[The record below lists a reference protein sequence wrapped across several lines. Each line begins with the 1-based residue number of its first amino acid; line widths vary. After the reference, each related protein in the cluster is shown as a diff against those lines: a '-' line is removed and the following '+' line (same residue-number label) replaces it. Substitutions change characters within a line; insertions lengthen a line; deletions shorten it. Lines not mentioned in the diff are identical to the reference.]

1 MKQTKDAVDKE
12 QSAPECCPDT
22 KQNGDVQMGKLQG
35 KRAFITG
42 AGRGIGKDIAA
53 KMASEGAVVAIADI
67 DGDLA
72 KSAAG
77 EILGAV
83 AFTVDVSN
91 RKAVTAAIDSFAAD
105 GGLDIL
111 VNNAVYFN
119 YAPLVEMT
127 EEIVDKMLNVGIKG
141 TIWSTQAATPHI
153 AAQGGG
159 TMINLSS
166 IAVSVGIARA
176 AVYTSIKGA
185 VDAFT
190 RQQAD
195 ELGPLKI
202 RVNALAP
209 GPIVTPGASSVIN
222 AENWEKRKNMSPLGR
237 LVTGEEIGAAA
248 VFLASEDGRGI
259 TGVTLKLDSGLT
271 ISGPK

>member
-1 MKQTKDAVDKE
+1 
-12 QSAPECCPDT
+12 
-22 KQNGDVQMGKLQG
+22 MGRLQG

-67 DGDLA
+67 DADLA
-72 KSAAG
+72 KSAAA
-77 EILGAV
+77 EIPGSV
-83 AFTVDVSN
+83 AIAVDVSD
-91 RKAVTAAIDSFAAD
+91 RSAVTEAIDGFAAD

-119 YAPLVEMT
+119 YAPLVDMT
-127 EEIVDKMLNVGIKG
+127 EDVVDKMLNVGIKG
-141 TIWSTQAATPHI
+141 VIWSTQAATPHI

-159 TMINLSS
+159 TIINLSS
-166 IAVSVGIARA
+166 IAVSLGIARA

-195 ELGPLKI
+195 ELGPVGI

-222 AENWEKRKNMSPLGR
+222 EENWEKRKNMSPLGR

-248 VFLASEDGRGI
+248 VYFASEDGRGI